1 MRLVWLVKYKDGKY
15 LTQLCGTP
23 FEKLS
28 RHNLTEISLVASST
42 KKILTIKFKPGQIAF
57 YRRRVIMQLGSE
69 PQVVHCIGYQHRTHD
84 SGVIAYVKEAD
95 WHVEF
100 DDFKQ
105 PSDVVEIMP
114 EELLEITWD

>member
-1 MRLVWLVKYKDGKY
+1 VKYKDGKY

-57 YRRRVIMQLGSE
+57 YRRRVIMQLGLE
-69 PQVVHCIGYQHRTHD
+69 PQIVHCIGYQHKNHD
-84 SGVIAYVKEAD
+84 SGVVSYVKETD

-105 PSDVVEIMP
+105 PSDVVEILP